1 MSEELLVR
9 HCAPTLAGLKTANLF
24 ACRFSDGDAL
34 RRCLC
39 CWNRRLTKKGLRILP
54 LRFEGRRALI
64 YVYRPAR
71 LACDL
76 RQAAAAWYA
85 RRFQVELDPEAE
97 IVLYGVSMGAATVMM
112 ASGEADLPVQVRC
125 VIEDC
130 GYTSVWDEFSGQ
142 LKELFG
148 LPPFPVL
155 NAADLVC
162 RIRAGYSITEASALR
177 QVERSVTP
185 TLFIHGEE
193 DTFVPFWMLEEL
205 YQAASC
211 EKEKLAVPG
220 AAHAESAAVAPEKL
234 FLS

>member
-76 RQAAAAWYA
+76 RQAAAAVQRQIEIIQGFDA
-85 RRFQVELDPEAE
+85 GKTVRRIFAEEAHEAAVPDPDADIAE
-97 IVLYGVSMGAATVMM
+97 RFVHIRSLGHPRKIQQMIVRQFPGSFIQPVIFGPFIENWFRHLRPPLRVNGKLFSHHYGISSSA
-112 ASGEADLPVQVRC
+112 ASGKWSL
-125 VIEDC
+125 
-130 GYTSVWDEFSGQ
+130 
-142 LKELFG
+142 
-148 LPPFPVL
+148 
-155 NAADLVC
+155 
-162 RIRAGYSITEASALR
+162 EAS
-177 QVERSVTP
+177 P
-185 TLFIHGEE
+185 
-193 DTFVPFWMLEEL
+193 P
-205 YQAASC
+205 
-211 EKEKLAVPG
+211 
-220 AAHAESAAVAPEKL
+220 
-234 FLS
+234 

>member
-76 RQAAAAWYA
+76 RQAAACRLLEERGYP
-85 RRFQVELDPEAE
+85 V
-97 IVLYGVSMGAATVMM
+97 GA
-112 ASGEADLPVQVRC
+112 S
-125 VIEDC
+125 
-130 GYTSVWDEFSGQ
+130 S
-142 LKELFG
+142 
-148 LPPFPVL
+148 
-155 NAADLVC
+155 
-162 RIRAGYSITEASALR
+162 
-177 QVERSVTP
+177 ERSIIRLMEP
-185 TLFIHGEE
+185 LRGRGMF
-193 DTFVPFWMLEEL
+193 P
-205 YQAASC
+205 Y
-211 EKEKLAVPG
+211 
-220 AAHAESAAVAPEKL
+220 
-234 FLS
+234 